1 MPRFY
6 FHFDRPNH
14 PSPDHDGL
22 WMPNLA
28 AASDWA
34 VSALRDLRD
43 DRVLP
48 LGFDPIEVILTI
60 ADEKNR
66 PLKRIAA
73 RDVLATH

>member
-1 MPRFY
+1 
-6 FHFDRPNH
+6 
-14 PSPDHDGL
+14 
-22 WMPNLA
+22 
-28 AASDWA
+28 